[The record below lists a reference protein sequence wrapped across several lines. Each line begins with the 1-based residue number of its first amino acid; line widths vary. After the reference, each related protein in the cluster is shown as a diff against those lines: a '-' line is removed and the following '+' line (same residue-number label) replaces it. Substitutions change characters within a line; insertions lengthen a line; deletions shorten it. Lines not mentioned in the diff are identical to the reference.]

1 MRSVWIALLAA
12 GCSSTRPDSD
22 SQAESRL
29 RDAQQ
34 ALEAARKHEAARTGT
49 QRDVVNAEAELQL
62 RQLDLQET
70 RQSGRDFTLERY
82 RVQAARAQRIEDIAR
97 REAARWQAQYQ
108 EGSVTEL
115 RWLPFDGE
123 SEVARVQSN
132 RWSRLVKLRHAARA
146 PSDTEAQA
154 FWIHYEA
161 NLEISEIVVRTRKR
175 MLDVCARLYA
185 AGTIDRDTLDA
196 ADRAHHTAQTA
207 RHEARMGRQALFE
220 DSRVGPRASED

>member
-1 MRSVWIALLAA
+1 MPRRSVWNALLIA
-12 GCSSTRPDSD
+12 GCSSIQPD
-22 SQAESRL
+22 AEGRL
-29 RDAQQ
+29 RDARQ
-34 ALEAARKHEAARTGT
+34 ALEAARDQDGT
-49 QRDVVNAEAELQL
+49 ERDVVNAEAELQL

-82 RVQAARAQRIEDIAR
+82 RVQATRAKRIEEIAR
-97 REAARWQAQYQ
+97 REAARWQTQHQ

-123 SEVARVQSN
+123 SEMARVDSE
-132 RWSRLVKLRHAARA
+132 RWARLVKLRHAARA
-146 PSDTEAQA
+146 PSDAEAQA

-175 MLDVCARLYA
+175 MLDLCVQLCA
-185 AGTIDRDTLDA
+185 AGTIDRATLED
-196 ADRAHHTAQTA
+196 ADRAHHAAQTA